1 LGSPDKCASA
11 SRSPWRWAC
20 ATAHLGDWRAAEA
33 PTLDRLGRWPLGAW
47 ACATARLRGAH
58 RGPTSWAAGSPGRA
72 RQAGALA
79 AVGAHHGL
87 VAAGG
92 AAGLLG
98 SAVLGGGL
106 VELEK
111 TEWMAAADGGVE
123 ERLGDGGIGV
133 KVNPKPN

>member
-1 LGSPDKCASA
+1 M
-11 SRSPWRWAC
+11 
-20 ATAHLGDWRAAEA
+20 
-33 PTLDRLGRWPLGAW
+33 
-47 ACATARLRGAH
+47 
-58 RGPTSWAAGSPGRA
+58 
-72 RQAGALA
+72 
-79 AVGAHHGL
+79 
-87 VAAGG
+87 
-92 AAGLLG
+92 LG